1 MGLHIPVLRSIKRIW
16 VFFSALVKSLKRSI
30 VFHLLTEEILRENK
44 FKAGMIM
51 MDKCATQ
58 YSELSAV
65 KGSSLPIIVQK
76 FSFLK

>member
-1 MGLHIPVLRSIKRIW
+1 
-16 VFFSALVKSLKRSI
+16 
-30 VFHLLTEEILRENK
+30 
-44 FKAGMIM
+44 MIM

-65 KGSSLPIIVQK
+65 KGSSLPIIVEK